1 MVERGFL
8 RISSY
13 GSGKPQSLS
22 SLGWTWR
29 RLAGGVGVPLPF
41 LSLAPAFLQPHS
53 MRAPS
58 SLTGLNPHPS
68 IEGPDS

>member
-13 GSGKPQSLS
+13 GSGKPPSLS
-22 SLGWTWR
+22 GLGRTWR
-29 RLAGGVGVPLPF
+29 RLAGGVGVPLPS

-53 MRAPS
+53 MQAPR
-58 SLTGLNPHPS
+58 SLTGLNPRPG
-68 IEGPDS
+68 IEGPGS